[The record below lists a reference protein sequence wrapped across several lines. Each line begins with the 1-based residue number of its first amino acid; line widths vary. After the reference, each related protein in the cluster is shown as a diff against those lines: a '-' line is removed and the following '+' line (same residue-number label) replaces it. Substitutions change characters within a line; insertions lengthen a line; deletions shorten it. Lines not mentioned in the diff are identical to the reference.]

1 MIDNLISFTALN
13 PEIVVIGF
21 VLVLFVCV
29 AMFRGRRA

>member
-21 VLVLFVCV
+21 VLVLLVCV
-29 AMFRGRRA
+29 SMLRARA